1 MREGMTMSRP
11 ATAHPPGSYEDFVTA
26 RSQALYRSAYL
37 MTGQAHDAE
46 DLVQATLVK
55 LYVAWKR
62 ASRADSVEAYARRV
76 MVNTF
81 ISQRRTKR
89 WLKERVV
96 ESLPE
101 QPWVDDGPEE
111 HLTLW
116 PLVSGLPPRQR
127 AVVVLRYYEQL
138 SEAEIA
144 DALGVSPGTVKSTAS
159 AALKSLRKQVPTTTD
174 SRVEED
180 R

>member
-1 MREGMTMSRP
+1 MSQR
-11 ATAHPPGSYEDFVTA
+11 ATAHPPGSYEDFVSA
-26 RSQALYRSAYL
+26 RSAALYRSAYL

-46 DLVQATLVK
+46 DLVQATRVK

-62 ASRADSVEAYARRV
+62 ASRADSVEAYARRI

-101 QPWVDDGPEE
+101 RPAHDAGPEE
-111 HLTLW
+111 HLALW
-116 PLVSGLPPRQR
+116 PLVTGLPPRQR

-144 DALGVSPGTVKSTAS
+144 AALGVSPGTVKSTAA
-159 AALKSLRKQVPTTTD
+159 AALKSLRKQVPTSTPETM
-174 SRVEED
+174 EED